1 MFLFILQAATG
12 MFLAMNYA
20 PTPENAYDSVRFI
33 SEQAPFGAFLRGL
46 HHWGASAMVV
56 GVVLH
61 LLTVFLLGA
70 YKYPRELTWVTGV
83 FLLVV
88 VLFFGFTGYLLPWNE
103 KAYWATL
110 VGTNIAHEAP
120 VVGPYIARLLTGSD
134 ELGAQTLTRF
144 YSIHVL
150 LLPAAVIAFMAIHL
164 FMVVRQGVTAPPA
177 RGGKSLELDLDRRS
191 AVVRWTS
198 IMRKKKPANH
208 STRTRWRRMRRPY

>member
-1 MFLFILQAATG
+1 MPISKSLADWVDERLGIRAIGQALFGRKIPEATGLVSWIYTLGSVVMFLFILQAVTG

-56 GVVLH
+56 AVALH

-83 FLLVV
+83 FLLAV

-120 VVGPYIARLLTGSD
+120 FVGPAIARLLREVMSS
-134 ELGAQTLTRF
+134 E
-144 YSIHVL
+144 H
-150 LLPAAVIAFMAIHL
+150 
-164 FMVVRQGVTAPPA
+164 
-177 RGGKSLELDLDRRS
+177 RR
-191 AVVRWTS
+191 
-198 IMRKKKPANH
+198 
-208 STRTRWRRMRRPY
+208 